1 MKKKI
6 RKAIN
11 KILKNGWYVS
21 GFAHTKHEPFD
32 PSKMA
37 GTVTISIDGEFDTE
51 KLANLFR
58 LIDAERNKN
67 E

>member
-11 KILKNGWYVS
+11 EILKDSWYVS
-21 GFAHTKHEPFD
+21 GFAHTKPEPMVPGD
-32 PSKMA
+32 VN
-37 GTVTISIDGEFDTE
+37 GTVTISIVGEFDTE
-51 KLANLFR
+51 KLTNLFR
-58 LIDAERNKN
+58 LIDAERNR